1 MKPKK
6 QVKSEFI
13 PQTHI
18 SVQSSFIDA
27 KNYGWFV
34 GITLLLTAV
43 AYFPNLFA
51 DFVTWDDGDYV
62 MDNEIIRNFDHFSKF
77 FTTSIQGNYHPITMI
92 SLAINY
98 AISGDDASSYH
109 LFNII
114 FHLLNVVLVFK
125 FICILTKDNYFI
137 AFFTALFFGIHPMHV
152 ESVAW
157 VSERKDVLYTLFFLL
172 GLMSYIKLLD
182 TGNKKYYWITFLW
195 FILSLAS
202 KPAAIIFPVA
212 LFTLDYVRSRTW
224 SMKWI
229 YEKIPF
235 FLCAAFMVYLTLHAQ
250 KTAGATDTSN
260 YFNIGKRILF
270 ASYGHMMYIVK
281 MIWPFNLATF
291 YPFPPIN
298 ENLSKIYF
306 FAPFFTLGIAYL
318 CWKGWKENR
327 SFSFGIL
334 FFTVNLLLV
343 LQFFIVG
350 SAIIAD
356 RYTYIPYIGLFFSIG
371 WWLESRWV
379 QNQKFLLI
387 GIMLIAI
394 FFTYLSN
401 QQVRTWNNTAALWD
415 GAIKNYPS
423 AKAYTNRAYIHQLNG
438 EYDKALL
445 YYDKSIKY
453 NVTDPEVYAN
463 KGSIYYAQ
471 DKDSLA
477 LYEYNRALAINP
489 NHLESLNGR
498 GSVYGKFNKS
508 DLAIA
513 DFSLAITKDPTY
525 QLSYKNR
532 AAAYVLIKRYDD
544 AINDYK
550 KFMELNPDDV
560 EAMVNMGAV
569 YLNKGD
575 ITSSVDMCKKA
586 IQKDPKFIKAYINI
600 GGAYSNAKDYPNAL
614 LYLNK
619 AFELDST
626 NEENLKFLSLTYVS
640 MGNMNKALSY
650 YAISQRNNKSK

>member
-13 PQTHI
+13 QQTQT
-18 SVQSSFIDA
+18 SVQSSFIDS
-27 KNYGWFV
+27 KNYWWFI
-34 GITLLLTAV
+34 GIALLLTAV

-114 FHLLNVVLVFK
+114 FHLINVVLVFK

-172 GLMSYIKLLD
+172 GLMSYVKLLD
-182 TGNKKYYWITFLW
+182 TGNNKYYWITFLW

-250 KTAGATDTSN
+250 KTAGATDTTN

-270 ASYGHMMYIVK
+270 ASYGHMMYIIK

-291 YPFPPIN
+291 YPFSPIN
-298 ENLSKIYF
+298 ESLSKTYY
-306 FAPFFTLGIAYL
+306 FAPIFSIFIGVL
-318 CWKGWKENR
+318 CWMGWKKNR
-327 SFSFGIL
+327 SFSFGI
-334 FFTVNLLLV
+334 FFYTVNLLLV

-356 RYTYIPYIGLFFSIG
+356 RYTYVPYIGLFFSIA
-371 WWLESRWV
+371 WWLDSRWV
-379 QNQKFLLI
+379 QQQKFLLI

-423 AKAYTNRAYIHQLNG
+423 AKAYTNRAYIHQLKG

-513 DFSLAITKDPTY
+513 DFSLAITKDPNY
-525 QLSYKNR
+525 SLSYKNR
-532 AAAYVLIKRYDD
+532 AAAYVLLKKYDD

-550 KFMELNPDDV
+550 KFLEINPDDV

-569 YLNKGD
+569 FLNKGD
-575 ITSSVDMCKKA
+575 IVSSVDMCKKA
-586 IQKDPKFIKAYINI
+586 IQKDPKFIKAYINM

-626 NEENLKFLSLTYVS
+626 NEENLKFLSLTYVI
-640 MGNMNKALSY
+640 MGDMNKALSY
-650 YAISQRNNKSK
+650 YAISQRNNKAK

>member
-13 PQTHI
+13 QQTHT
-18 SVQSSFIDA
+18 SVQSSFIDS
-27 KNYGWFV
+27 KNYWWFV

-114 FHLLNVVLVFK
+114 FHLINVVLVFK
-125 FICILTKDNYFI
+125 FICLLTKDNYFI

-212 LFTLDYVRSRTW
+212 LFTLDYIKSRTW

-235 FLCAAFMVYLTLHAQ
+235 FVCATFMVYLTLHAQ

-318 CWKGWKENR
+318 SWKGWKENR

-371 WWLESRWV
+371 WWLDARWV
-379 QNQKFLLI
+379 QKQKILLI

-394 FFTYLSN
+394 FFAYLSN

-423 AKAYTNRAYIHQLNG
+423 AKAYTNRAYIHQLKG

-550 KFMELNPDDV
+550 KFLEMNPEDI

-650 YAISQRNNKSK
+650 YAISQRNNKVK